1 MFSILSLVLFEQE
14 VLVSGEFT
22 VTLNDKYVNNQNKD
36 KVEATI
42 NINPE
47 LETEEPIKA
56 NVYPV
61 DSAGNTVNKKLC
73 ATDIEI
79 NPYTSKEKI
88 LIDTTKYAKMP
99 EGVNTLR
106 LISDEGKVLAEF
118 TIEKHTTEVNEAK
131 IVGAK
136 GNRPGSTGEGAGTV
150 SFEIQSDVKIVKA
163 YYVAVENGGTA
174 PTSVADFKDG
184 DNYKGVIEVTN
195 NSVKDAPIPLKES
208 LKDYKVYFILE
219 DEYGSV
225 SEHICNSTDD
235 STGIVTAVIP
245 KGDYTKNAATV
256 TKVEMPNL
264 DDETDTSVAK
274 VKITVAEE
282 LAGTEKFV
290 AVLYRDGKVIDSAE
304 ITDGVV
310 AGAKTVEFALD
321 KFENETVGEA
331 GQYYVTVYGEGDANT
346 APSGTTKSNT
356 VTVTPLKSVD
366 NVEYSMDMDGH
377 SKISWKTSHH
387 NNDINGYEVKVAKY
401 DQNSKD
407 YVDFE
412 EAGEEVTSKQPAQSE
427 KDSSVLE
434 ITDPTE
440 LKVNVLYKAQ
450 VVVEAKTGHKLSES
464 NSEPAVS
471 KEFFKPEVP
480 KVVLNSAT
488 DSKATLE
495 LSTKTGIISG
505 KKASYRVEVYTVNE
519 EDVAGKTEVKYT
531 HESSLDQKVE
541 VNTSN
546 GRFDVTGLSGNAKYA
561 IRLIATVDGVD
572 GTVEGVTKF
581 VELDKTKKAMIDI
594 DADIVEDGTDTRT
607 GKVSADGT
615 TLSLSGTDYTIADY
629 VGLDKVSEIIQALKA
644 GDHITYSTDKPDEVA
659 ITISTTDQ
667 TASTR
672 TLPDKVEGMKVTI
685 NGNSFD
691 QTIATSTK
699 KPAEVT
705 IIGAKNG
712 SLNITGVQAE
722 NDRIIVKDAAVTTG
736 AGKSVIIAAGSTV
749 NFKDSNYTANAS
761 KETPVTVNPNAVEVT
776 TTADNA
782 SNALK
787 FTEVASGLT
796 VNFNSEKTT
805 EGTQAGTLEISGKG
819 DVTVNSNGMTVSSD
833 ITIDTLDGKV
843 DIDDEKLTG
852 HQNVT
857 VSYDT
862 VSDGQVDAFAAENA
876 PFDITTP
883 IEIKH
888 YEYDKDTADHT
899 DYDALT
905 AIPGVKVEVDKG
917 GTSKVPGV
925 TQVED
930 VEATKANFEKIN
942 NYLAKFNL
950 IDTAIDGTTS
960 GKSGATI
967 TASKDSKKVTIT
979 FDSNSK
985 DAKGNV
991 QKYKIGNLK

>member
-1 MFSILSLVLFEQE
+1 MKVVL
-14 VLVSGEFT
+14 T
-22 VTLNDKYVNNQNKD
+22 DKYVNNQNKN

-42 NINPE
+42 NIDPE
-47 LETEEPIKA
+47 LETEEPVKA

-88 LIDTTKYAKMP
+88 LIDTTKYAAMP

-163 YYVAVENGGTA
+163 YYVAVKNGDSA
-174 PTSVADFKDG
+174 PQSVADFKDG

-195 NSVKDAPIPLKES
+195 NSVKDAPIPLTES
-208 LKDYKVYFILE
+208 KKDYTVYFILE

-225 SEHICNSTDD
+225 SEHICNSDDD
-235 STGIVTAVIP
+235 STNLATAIIP
-245 KGDYTKNAATV
+245 SGDYTKNAATV

-264 DDETDTSVAK
+264 DDETDTTIAK

-282 LAGTEKFV
+282 LAGSEKFV
-290 AVLYRDGKVIDSAE
+290 AVLYKDGKVIDSAE
-304 ITDGVV
+304 ITGGVS
-310 AGAKTVEFALD
+310 AGAKTVEFTLD
-321 KFENETVGEA
+321 KFTNETVEEA
-331 GQYYVTVYGEGDANT
+331 GEYYVTVYGEGAADT

-366 NVEYSMDMDGH
+366 NVGYSMDMDGH

-387 NNDINGYEVKVAKY
+387 NNDIDGYEVKVAKY

-407 YVDFE
+407 YVDF
-412 EAGEEVTSKQPAQSE
+412 GVKGVEVSSKQPAQSE

-440 LKVNVLYKAQ
+440 LSTNVLYKAQ
-450 VVVEAKTGHKLSES
+450 VVVEAKTGHKLSEA

-480 KVVLNSAT
+480 KVVTNSVT

-495 LSTKTGIISG
+495 LSSKTGLISG

-519 EDVAGKTEVKYT
+519 EDVTGKTEVKYT

-546 GRFDVTGLSGNAKYA
+546 GRFDVTGLSGNTKYA

-572 GTVEGVTKF
+572 GPVEGITKF
-581 VELDKTKKAMIDI
+581 VELDKTKKAMINI
-594 DADIVEDGTDTRT
+594 DAEIVSDGTDTRT
-607 GKVSADGT
+607 GKVSTDGT
-615 TLSLSGTDYTIADY
+615 TKLSLDGTDYTINQY
-629 VGLDKVSEIIQALKA
+629 VGLDKVCKIIQALKV
-644 GDHITYSTDKPDEVA
+644 GDHITYSSAKPDEVA
-659 ITISTTDQ
+659 ITIATTDN
-667 TASTR
+667 TASKR
-672 TLPDKVEGMKVTI
+672 TLPDDVEGMRVTI

-691 QTIATSTK
+691 QTVATSTK

-712 SLNITGVQAE
+712 SLDITGVQAE
-722 NDRIIVKDAAVTTG
+722 NDRIIIKDAAVKTG
-736 AGKSVIIAAGSTV
+736 SSKSVIIAAGATV
-749 NFKDSNYTANAS
+749 NFMDSNYTINAS
-761 KETPVTVNPNAVEVT
+761 KETPVTVNTHKVEVT

-787 FTEVASGLT
+787 FTEVDGGLT
-796 VNFNSEKTT
+796 VDFNKGKTT
-805 EGTQAGTLEISGKG
+805 EGTQAGTLDITGKG
-819 DVTVNSNGMTVSSD
+819 DITVNSNGMTVSSD

-852 HQNVT
+852 HQSIT

-862 VSDGQVDAFAAENA
+862 VSNGTVDAFTAENA
-876 PFDITTP
+876 PFEITTP
-883 IEIKH
+883 LEIKH

-942 NYLAKFNL
+942 KYLAKFNL
-950 IDTAIDGTTS
+950 INTAIDGTTS
-960 GKSGATI
+960 GKSGAKI
-967 TASKDSKKVTIT
+967 KASKDSNKVTIT
-979 FDSNSK
+979 FSSNSK

-991 QKYKIGNLK
+991 QKYTIGNLK